1 MNEEILK
8 IRKLRGLSEDFDKK
22 PDKIP
27 DMIMSDKIYKLN
39 TNMGEL
45 YLKALHDDIDVND
58 FIHKLVANIYI
69 VLDIFN
75 EMGVYP
81 DYFYDAV
88 VKMNKDYRSYVDNSN
103 SLRGNYE
110 LFNNIN
116 LSSKITKTIRDG
128 LMNGNYRIDSYP
140 KKDLNDMFTEMI
152 SFLETCKIP
161 FDINDRSQCK
171 KAFSDIEYNHIN
183 IMASLSNSDYD
194 FVDIECLSRL
204 LFEYLSFFA
213 SVGINPKE
221 YLDEYIE
228 EQEKV
233 KRM

>member
-8 IRKLRGLSEDFDKK
+8 IRKLRGLSEKFDKK
-22 PDKIP
+22 PSKLP
-27 DMIMSDKIYKLN
+27 DMLMSDKIYVLN
-39 TNMGEL
+39 NNMGEL
-45 YLKALHDDIDVND
+45 YLKVLHNDVNIDD
-58 FIHKLVANIYI
+58 FIEKLIANLYI

-75 EMGVYP
+75 EMRIYP

-116 LSSKITKTIRDG
+116 LSSKITKTIREG
-128 LMNGNYRIDSYP
+128 LEKGKYLIDSYP

-152 SFLETCKIP
+152 SFLETYKIP
-161 FDINDRSQCK
+161 FDINDKTQCK

-183 IMASLSNSDYD
+183 IMDSLSNSDYD

-204 LFEYLSFFA
+204 LFEYISFFA

-221 YLDEYIE
+221 FLDEYIE

-233 KRM
+233 KRK